1 MAIDNPMTYDAF
13 LSLASEAGLDIGS
26 GAGDTH
32 MEELY
37 SYVKAV
43 LASLRSLNELDI
55 SQVEPDMAFMPFRE

>member
-1 MAIDNPMTYDAF
+1 MASDSPMTYDAF
-13 LSLASEAGLDIGS
+13 LSLAKESGLDIGL
-26 GAGDTH
+26 GAGDAH

-43 LASLRSLNELDI
+43 LASLRSLNELDV

>member
-1 MAIDNPMTYDAF
+1 MATDSPMTYEAF
-13 LSLASEAGLDIGS
+13 LSLAQQAGLPVSLGS
-26 GAGDTH
+26 DDTH

-43 LASLRSLNELDI
+43 LDSLRSLNELDV

>member
-1 MAIDNPMTYDAF
+1 MAAESPMTYDAF
-13 LSLASEAGLDIGS
+13 LSLANESGLDVGS
-26 GAGDTH
+26 GAGNAH

-43 LASLRSLNELDI
+43 LASLRSLNELDV

>member
-1 MAIDNPMTYDAF
+1 MAADTPMNYDAF
-13 LSLASEAGLDIGS
+13 LSLAGEAGLDVSLGS
-26 GAGDTH
+26 GDAH

-43 LASLRSLNELDI
+43 LASLRSLNELDV